1 MTVLREI
8 VDFILHINLHIP
20 DLTARFGPWIY
31 AIMFLVIF
39 CETGLV
45 VTPFLPGDSLLFALG
60 TAAATQNGLSL
71 PTLLVLLSIAAI
83 IGDSVN
89 YAIGASLS
97 ARLMR
102 GDKVRF
108 INQKHLD
115 RTHDF
120 FERYGAKTIILAR
133 FAPIVRT
140 FAPFVAGMGQ
150 MTYRRFMAYNVI
162 GGLIWVW
169 LFLFLGY
176 FFGKIPVVERNF
188 TLVILAIIVIS
199 FIPPVVEFI
208 RERRRARASCEPKR
222 ELQPTSADEGK

>member
-8 VDFILHINLHIP
+8 ADFILHVDLHIP
-20 DLTARFGPWIY
+20 DLTERFGPWIY
-31 AIMFLVIF
+31 GLMFLVIF

-60 TAAATQNGLSL
+60 AFAAIPDGLSL
-71 PTLLVLLSIAAI
+71 PLLIVLLSIAAI
-83 IGDSVN
+83 LGDSVN
-89 YAIGASLS
+89 YAIGARLS
-97 ARLMR
+97 ARLVR

-108 INQKHLD
+108 INQKHID

-176 FFGKIPVVERNF
+176 FFGNIPVVKRNF

-208 RERRRARASCEPKR
+208 REWRRSRVASEPKR
-222 ELQPTSADEGK
+222 ELQPTSVDEGK